1 MWVIAFGLTVILF
14 IKKPKEEEP
23 SIYIFNAIMIGIVT
37 TIIWILLDT
46 KYSIKE
52 EIIVFN
58 SGPFR
63 GNININTIRKIE
75 HHSGLI
81 VPVTFKPALN
91 TKGLIV
97 YFNKYDEIYISPD
110 QEAIFLEEL
119 LKINTNID
127 VV

>member
-1 MWVIAFGLTVILF
+1 MV
-14 IKKPKEEEP
+14 
-23 SIYIFNAIMIGIVT
+23 SIVAAL
-37 TIIWILLDT
+37 IWILLDT
-46 KYSIKE
+46 KYCIKE

-63 GNININTIRKIE
+63 RRININTIRKIA
-75 HHSGLI
+75 HHSGLTL
-81 VPVTFKPALN
+81 PVTFKPALN

-119 LKINTNID
+119 LNINTNIE